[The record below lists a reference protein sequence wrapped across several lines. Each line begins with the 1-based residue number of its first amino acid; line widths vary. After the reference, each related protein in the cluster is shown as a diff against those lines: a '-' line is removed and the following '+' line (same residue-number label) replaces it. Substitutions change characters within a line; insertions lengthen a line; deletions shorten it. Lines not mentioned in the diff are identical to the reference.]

1 MNKVNNALRLPTS
14 LDGNFFKLWIE
25 FLRPLHKLTN
35 REIDVI
41 ASFIKHRYTLSKV
54 ISDAAIL
61 DRITLSKDTQ
71 KEVIKDC
78 GITLQYLQTTMSKF
92 RKNGVIVNGRINPKF
107 IPNINDKGMITLLL
121 CFDLK

>member
-41 ASFIKHRYTLSKV
+41 ASFIKHRYTLSKA

-107 IPNINDKGMITLLL
+107 IPNINDKGMITLLV

>member
-41 ASFIKHRYTLSKV
+41 ASFIKHRYTLSKA

-61 DRITLSKDTQ
+61 DRITLSKNTQ

>member
-1 MNKVNNALRLPTS
+1 MNKVNNALRIPTS

-41 ASFIKHRYTLSKV
+41 ASFIKHRYVLSKA
-54 ISDAAIL
+54 ISDNAIL

-71 KEVIKDC
+71 KEVIQDC

-107 IPNINDKGMITLLL
+107 IPNINDKGMIKLLL

>member
-1 MNKVNNALRLPTS
+1 MNKVNNALRIPTS
-14 LDGNFFKLWIE
+14 LDGSFFKLWIE

-41 ASFIKHRYTLSKV
+41 ASFIKHRYTLSKA

-92 RKNGVIVNGRINPKF
+92 RKNGVIVNGRRNPKF

>member
-25 FLRPLHKLTN
+25 VLRPLHKLTN

-41 ASFIKHRYTLSKV
+41 ASFIKHRYTLSKA

-107 IPNINDKGMITLLL
+107 IPNINDKGMITLLV

>member
-41 ASFIKHRYTLSKV
+41 ASFIKHRYTLSKA
-54 ISDAAIL
+54 ISDVAIL

>member
-1 MNKVNNALRLPTS
+1 MNKVNNALRIPTS

-41 ASFIKHRYTLSKV
+41 ASFIKHRYLLSKA

-92 RKNGVIVNGRINPKF
+92 RKNGVIANGRINPKF